1 MKKKEIFLKIMLIV
15 SFIAMLNSIVFLFLR
30 ELDMKYHYYAVV
42 FFVLFIVLGGFT
54 VMLMCFIRITPHE
67 TKALRYKSRYGEYN
81 DIISFFRKRL
91 SDLEYQ
97 ELEIQDNYFRQ
108 FSTLWVS
115 HKWNKTVCILV
126 SYQKELEDYF
136 IDEYGE
142 AFFNAV
148 YNSYPNAKA
157 KDIELINLVCVDR
170 VNATFQ
176 KYVNQNTPE
185 IFGRYQFLSGLS
197 FGSRTLYIAQKKG
210 GAFKSKYNN
219 LKNYFCTLMGLS
231 ELELVSKQ

>member
-1 MKKKEIFLKIMLIV
+1 MKKKEIFLKVMLIV

-30 ELDMKYHYYAVV
+30 ELDMKYHYYAVG
-42 FFVLFIVLGGFT
+42 FFILFVLLGGFT
-54 VMLMCFIRITPHE
+54 GVLMCFIHITPPQ
-67 TKALRYKSRYGEYN
+67 TKALRYRSRYGEYN
-81 DIISFFRKRL
+81 DILSSFRKRL
-91 SDLEYQ
+91 INLEYQ
-97 ELEIQDNYFRQ
+97 ELEIQDNYFKQ

-115 HKWNKTVCILV
+115 HKWNKIVCILV
-126 SYQKELEDYF
+126 SYQNELEEYF
-136 IDEYGE
+136 FDKYGE
-142 AFFNAV
+142 AFFNTV
-148 YNSYPNAKA
+148 CNVYPNSKA

-210 GAFKSKYNN
+210 GAFKSKYDN
-219 LKNYFCTLMGLS
+219 LKNYFYTLMGLS
-231 ELELVSKQ
+231 ELELISKQ